1 MYGSLR
7 KARGTPMPRSEF
19 ERALGAAEHR
29 AGRAAVELAR
39 TRRLLEREDMAGA
52 FGAAFAFSA
61 EVEKLAL
68 LARVLPA
75 YTGHPKAA
83 ELKEQML
90 MDTIPVEM
98 GYAKRGW
105 FRLQIPALL
114 PKKESGSPIYIQQY
128 LYPALRR
135 YFAGKPPAL
144 YQNCVLAYRHVYCR
158 ERPDRA
164 YRDHDNIEVNMVT
177 DIITLY
183 LLPDDAPRRCA
194 HYYCSAAGAEDQTEV
209 YVIPTSRFPT
219 WLAAEQANDLEEE
232 RLYETSE
239 IWD

>member
-1 MYGSLR
+1 
-7 KARGTPMPRSEF
+7 MPRSEF

-158 ERPDRA
+158 ERPERA

-194 HYYCSAAGAEDQTEV
+194 HY
-209 YVIPTSRFPT
+209 
-219 WLAAEQANDLEEE
+219 
-232 RLYETSE
+232 
-239 IWD
+239 

>member
-114 PKKESGSPIYIQQY
+114 PKKESGSPISH
-128 LYPALRR
+128 PAVSLPGAAALFCWKAAGSLSKLR
-135 YFAGKPPAL
+135 AGLPP
-144 YQNCVLAYRHVYCR
+144 CVLSGTSGAC
-158 ERPDRA
+158 
-164 YRDHDNIEVNMVT
+164 
-177 DIITLY
+177 LSG
-183 LLPDDAPRRCA
+183 PR
-194 HYYCSAAGAEDQTEV
+194 
-209 YVIPTSRFPT
+209 
-219 WLAAEQANDLEEE
+219 
-232 RLYETSE
+232 
-239 IWD
+239 